1 MINFNAELPTP
12 SDFDVPAYWFIFGGR
27 KIIAQV
33 DPENERK
40 IIGIPRIKTPD
51 DLGLVIIRQNFLGEL
66 NGVRCWTADLDGRQE
81 LPLGIKLIN
90 PRFFFGQ
97 IDDALRRVAFRS
109 IFVSDWDRNNQFCG
123 QCGTPMDYGTDRSK
137 KCPNC
142 GLTKYT
148 RISPAVIMLVRNGD
162 KFLLGHNERHPD
174 GFYSILAGFVDPGE
188 NLEQTVAR
196 EIKEEV
202 GLDVTNITYF
212 GSEPW
217 PFPDSLMIGF
227 YCDYAGGEI
236 VLEDEIVE
244 ADWYGIDELPA
255 MIPTGDISI
264 AGRLIEWFVAEHS

>member
-1 MINFNAELPTP
+1 MINFKADVPTP
-12 SDFDVPAYWFIFGGR
+12 SDFDTPSYWFIFGGR
-27 KIIAQV
+27 KIVALV
-33 DPENERK
+33 DPDNERRITGLPLLNK
-40 IIGIPRIKTPD
+40 PKEIGLETK
-51 DLGLVIIRQNFLGEL
+51 QHNFLGEL
-66 NGVRCWTADLDGRQE
+66 DGMRCWSAELDGRQE
-81 LPLGIKLIN
+81 LPTGFKLIN
-90 PRFFFGQ
+90 PRFLFGQ
-97 IDDALRRVAFRS
+97 VDDALRRVAFRS
-109 IFVSDWDRNNQFCG
+109 IFVNDWDRNNQFCG
-123 QCGTPMDYGTDRSK
+123 HCGAKMDYGTDRSK
-137 KCPNC
+137 KCPSC

-148 RISPAVIMLVRNGD
+148 RISPAVIMLVRKGN
-162 KFLLGHNERHPD
+162 KLLLGHNGRHPD

-188 NLEQTVAR
+188 NLEETVAR

-264 AGRLIEWFVAEHS
+264 AGRLIEWFVAENS